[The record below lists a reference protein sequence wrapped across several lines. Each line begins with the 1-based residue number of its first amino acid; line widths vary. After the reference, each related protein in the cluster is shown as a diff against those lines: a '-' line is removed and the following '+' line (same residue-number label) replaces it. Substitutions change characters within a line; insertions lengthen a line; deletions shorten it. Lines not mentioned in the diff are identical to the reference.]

1 MKFITE
7 EDLRNLYKKQPFT
20 DYNLKEGERLTP
32 GARQFLVDRGVDMY
46 DRNNPPAVSAGGS
59 IGKKLCSRTKA
70 LNSLF
75 LLTARDLLD
84 TDLCLSQQLAGLSRQ
99 FAALGSVSGGKCEAA
114 ELVCTACSG
123 MNRENFSLRIGD
135 CFEITEFHIQ
145 MPKGREI
152 LLLNRLR
159 SELEC
164 FSADAEELITDE
176 KLYQAA
182 EARLNEII
190 NTISQMICGATGGKE
205 CQRKA

>member
-7 EDLRNLYKKQPFT
+7 EDLRDLYKKQPFT

-59 IGKKLCSRTKA
+59 IGKKLCSRMKA

-84 TDLCLSQQLAGLSRQ
+84 TDLCLSQQLTGLSRR
-99 FAALGSVSGGKCEAA
+99 FAALDSVSGGKCEAA
-114 ELVCTACSG
+114 ELVCNACSG

-164 FSADAEELITDE
+164 FSADAEELIKDE

>member
-114 ELVCTACSG
+114 ELVCNACSG

-159 SELEC
+159 SEVEC